1 MPNLSDDAVTKM
13 RTFIKE
19 CNNPA
24 CLGMVEIVAQY
35 VVHDLDDLTLEDKEE
50 AIQNGDLTV
59 IPLEIMSTIMEELAL
74 PPELRS
80 KKILDKDS
88 GDVEMI
94 QLVLGLL
101 ASV

>member
-1 MPNLSDDAVTKM
+1 M
-13 RTFIKE
+13 
-19 CNNPA
+19 
-24 CLGMVEIVAQY
+24 
-35 VVHDLDDLTLEDKEE
+35 
-50 AIQNGDLTV
+50 

-88 GDVEMI
+88 GAIEI
-94 QLVLGLL
+94 TQLVLGLL

>member
-1 MPNLSDDAVTKM
+1 M

-24 CLGMVEIVAQY
+24 RLGMVEIVAQY

-59 IPLEIMSTIMEELAL
+59 TPLE
-74 PPELRS
+74 RF
-80 KKILDKDS
+80 DGDS
-88 GDVEMI
+88 
-94 QLVLGLL
+94 
-101 ASV
+101 S